1 MFWCK
6 CQAFFDP
13 QLKQWDCQLIPFRK
27 CIFIQ
32 ENLKIMMKTK
42 VANFSELKDRE
53 PTYALVANVDLV
65 IIRYDN
71 QISVLYGRC
80 HHRGALLADGYIDG
94 ENLICGVH
102 YWDYRYDTGISEYLN
117 TERLAKFSAWIEDD
131 IVYVDENEIQKWEKQ
146 NPQPYHR
153 DEYQGTYQDI
163 HGTTEEPYV
172 AEIQELASNGL
183 SNVGHHGQTAA
194 MGVLRKDLPNWDD
207 LQFVVAQ
214 LHKTPHLDRTEVGTE
229 LVIGPRAKKPLRL
242 EIPIFVSDM
251 SFGALSAEAKLALAK
266 GAEMAGTGIC
276 SGEGG
281 MLQVEAEANSRYFY
295 ELASARFGF
304 SFEKLDHAQAFH
316 FKGGQGAKT
325 GTGGHLPGNKVTEE
339 IAAVRG
345 LTAEQPATSPAR
357 FPDWETL
364 DDFAKFAELVRKETS
379 GIPIGFKLSAQHVE
393 KDIEAALHVGVDY
406 IILDG
411 RGGGTG
417 AAPLLFRDNISV
429 PTMPAL
435 ARARK
440 YLDDTGNSDVTLI
453 ITGGLR
459 TAADFAK
466 ALALG
471 ADGVAV
477 ANSAMQAIGCIGMR
491 ACHTNN
497 CPVGIATQK
506 EHLRARLKVHAAAQR
521 LNRFLSASVELMQVL
536 ARACGHKHLN
546 QFNPDDLTTWKR
558 EIAYLTG
565 VKYAG
570 LVPL

>member
-1 MFWCK
+1 MT
-6 CQAFFDP
+6 
-13 QLKQWDCQLIPFRK
+13 
-27 CIFIQ
+27 
-32 ENLKIMMKTK
+32 KTK
-42 VANFSELKDRE
+42 IANFSDLKDRE
-53 PTYALVANVDLV
+53 PAYGLVANVDLV

-80 HHRGALLADGYIDG
+80 HHRGALLADGYIEG

-102 YWDYRYDTGISEYLN
+102 FWDYRYDTGISEYLN
-117 TERLAKFSAWIEDD
+117 SERLAKFTAWIEDD
-131 IVYVDENEIQKWEKQ
+131 TVYVDEDEIREWEKE

-153 DEYQGTYQDI
+153 DQYQGNYQDI
-163 HGTTEEPYV
+163 HGTQDEPFV

-183 SNVGHHGQTAA
+183 SNVGQHGQTAA

-214 LHKTPHLDRTEVGTE
+214 LYKTPHLDDTAVGTE
-229 LVIGPRAKKPLRL
+229 LVIGPNAKKPLKL
-242 EIPIFVSDM
+242 DIPIFVSDM
-251 SFGALSAEAKLALAK
+251 SFGALSAEAKIALAK

-281 MLQVEAEANSRYFY
+281 MLLTEAKKNSRYFY

-304 SFEKLDHAQAFH
+304 SYDKLDQAQAFH

-339 IAAVRG
+339 IAAVRRLPVG
-345 LTAEQPATSPAR
+345 QPAISPAR
-357 FPDWETL
+357 FPDWESL
-364 DDFAKFAELVRKETS
+364 DDFAKFADLVRKETG
-379 GIPIGFKLSAQHVE
+379 GIPIGFKLSAQHIE
-393 KDIEAALHVGVDY
+393 KDIDAALQIGVDY

-411 RGGGTG
+411 RGGSTG

-440 YLDDTGNSDVTLI
+440 YLDDTGNGDITLI

-471 ADGVAV
+471 ADGVAI

-506 EHLRARLKVHAAAQR
+506 EHLRKRLKVEVAAQR

-536 ARACGHKHLN
+536 ARACGHTHLN
-546 QFNPDDLTTWKR
+546 DFNTDDLTTWKR

-565 VKYAG
+565 VNYAG
-570 LVPL
+570 VVPLYPEIIN